1 MILVQVADRD
11 LLEAIEKKQ
20 KGWLARARKKK
31 LAVSRLGKIGERD
44 GIWSEVKEVFILL
57 QRFKCIYCETP
68 MAVVDPASADKV
80 AVEYDVEHYRPKNR
94 VTPWP
99 AAADLARRSGNQVY
113 LHRIGSGLPAGYAK
127 LAFDPL
133 NYVVS
138 CKTCNCSYKLDRF
151 PIAGQPESRAR
162 KRRSLDAKEKPLLL
176 FPFGEHGDD
185 PAFYLAFEG
194 PMVGPRAAAGYEHLR
209 GQVVI
214 DFFELD
220 TRAGLFQMR
229 CVMLVLLWKYLEDRG
244 SSDPRIRTVAEKFVR
259 SVEEG
264 HEQAHTACGRAFCE
278 LYGRNRALARE
289 LSIQADEFLVS
300 KDPAVFRS
308 SEGTTRTGNA

>member
-1 MILVQVADRD
+1 MILIRVADKD
-11 LLEAIEKKQ
+11 LLEAIEKKR
-20 KGWLARARKKK
+20 KGWLSRAKKQE
-31 LAVSRLGKIGERD
+31 LAAGRASKTGEKG

-68 MAVVDPASADKV
+68 MARVDPASAAKV

-99 AAADLARRSGNQVY
+99 APADLARRPTNEAY
-113 LHRIGSGLPAGYAK
+113 LHRIGAGAPAGYRR

-151 PIAGQPESRAR
+151 PIAGQPAFRAR
-162 KRRSLDAKEKPLLL
+162 KRTRLDAQEKPLLL

-185 PAFYLAFEG
+185 PAAFLAFEG
-194 PMVGPRAAAGYEHLR
+194 PLVRPRAAGGYERLR

-229 CVMLVLLWKYLEDRG
+229 CVMIVLLFKYLEDL
-244 SSDPRIRTVAEKFVR
+244 SSAEPRIRAVAEKFVH

-289 LSIQADEFLVS
+289 LALRADEFLVS
-300 KDPAVFRS
+300 KDPALFRPS
-308 SEGTTRTGNA
+308 PEATRRENA